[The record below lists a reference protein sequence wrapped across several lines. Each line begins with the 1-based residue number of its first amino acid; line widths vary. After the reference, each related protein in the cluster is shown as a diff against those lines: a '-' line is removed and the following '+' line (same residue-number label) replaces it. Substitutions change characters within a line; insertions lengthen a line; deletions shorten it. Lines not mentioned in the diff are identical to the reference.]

1 MDDETKILV
10 STPKP
15 SASSGSK
22 NACLVQI
29 YPPGPTLGHRYPL
42 KQQAILI
49 GREESCDIPIH
60 DDSVSRRHA
69 RIEPLGDGYGIVD
82 LQSTNG
88 TYVND
93 ARITLQ
99 KIKDGDYLRIGNAIF
114 RFLGGGNVE
123 AEYHEEIYRL
133 TIIDALTEIHNK
145 RYFIEFLSRS
155 LSCAIRYRRPL
166 SLIMFD
172 IDKFKSINDQLG
184 HLGGDYTLRE
194 LAGCIKR
201 GVRREDLFAR
211 YGGEEFA
218 LVMPETVRE
227 DALTVAEHLRRM
239 VEQHPFQYLNHRYPV
254 TISLGVAATNG
265 ETWMAT
271 SELIRQADENLY
283 EAKRRGRNRVVG

>member
-1 MDDETKILV
+1 MDDETRILV
-10 STPKP
+10 SGPKQAAAP
-15 SASSGSK
+15 GGQ

-29 YPPGPTLGHRYPL
+29 YPPGPALGARFHL
-42 KQQAILI
+42 KGTPVIV
-49 GREESCDIPIH
+49 GREDSCEITVN

-69 RIEPLGDGYGIVD
+69 RIEPMADSYGVVD

-93 ARITLQ
+93 ARVTLQ
-99 KIKDGDYLRIGNAIF
+99 KLKDGDYVRIGKGIF

-133 TIIDALTEIHNK
+133 TIVDALTEIHNK
-145 RYFIEFLSRS
+145 RYFQEFLTRS
-155 LSCAIRYRRPL
+155 LSCSIRYRRPL

-172 IDKFKSINDQLG
+172 LDKFKAVNDQLG

-194 LAGCIKR
+194 LASCIKK

-218 LVMPETVRE
+218 LVMPETLRQ
-227 DALTVAEHLRRM
+227 DASTVAEHLRKM
-239 VEQHPFQYLNHRYPV
+239 VEQHPFQYLNHKYHV
-254 TISLGVAATNG
+254 TISLGVASTAG
-265 ETWMAT
+265 DTWMAT
-271 SELIRQADENLY
+271 SEIIRQADENLY
-283 EAKRRGRNRVVG
+283 QAKRQGRNRVVG